1 MQPETFLRRV
11 LWLDAATCTV
21 MAVLLLAGGG
31 LLELIL
37 GLPRTLHIVAGLLL
51 IPCAALM
58 AVAASRRPRADS
70 LVWLVIL
77 GNLSWTA
84 ASVWIA
90 LSGVVDATALGT
102 AFLLLQAVA
111 VLGLAGVEWM
121 GLRRLRGIAGTA

>member
-11 LWLDAATCTV
+11 LWLDAATCTG

-31 LLELIL
+31 LLEPLL
-37 GLPRTLHIVAGLLL
+37 GLPRALHIMAGLLL
-51 IPCAALM
+51 IPCASLM
-58 AVAASRRPRADS
+58 AVAASRRPLADP

-77 GNLSWTA
+77 GNLAWTA

-90 LSGVVDATALGT
+90 LSGVVEATALGT

-111 VLGLAGVEWM
+111 VLGLAGLEWM
-121 GLRRLRGIAGTA
+121 GLRRVRGIAGTA